1 MAEIQANIKYG
12 ALKKLVQEMAKNYSV
27 KVGLLANKGGSEE
40 VSPNLDMAGLGAV
53 QEFGARIKVTD
64 KMRGY
69 FAYAFGINLK
79 KTTTEIV
86 IPARS
91 WLQKPIER
99 SADLRKKIRQKAEL
113 TKDEI
118 SLAEEFISEY
128 GESGILKELA
138 YAVATS
144 ALEIIDEAF
153 ESSGFGEWQPNSTL
167 TVREKGSAMP
177 LIDKGSH
184 GGLRGRINYDIE
196 EV

>member
-12 ALKKLVQEMAKNYSV
+12 ALKNLVQEMAKNYSV

-79 KTTTEIV
+79 KSTTEIV

-113 TKDEI
+113 TKEEI

-128 GESGILKELA
+128 GESGILKDLA

-153 ESSGFGEWQPNSTL
+153 ESSGFGEWQPNSPL
-167 TVREKGSAMP
+167 TTREKGSAKP
-177 LIDKGSH
+177 LIDEGR
-184 GGLRGRINYDIE
+184 LRSAVTYDIE

>member
-1 MAEIQANIKYG
+1 MEIQANIKYG
-12 ALKKLVQEMAKNYSV
+12 ALKNLVQEMAKNYSV

-40 VSPNLDMAGLGAV
+40 VSPNLDMAGLGMV

-99 SADLRKKIRQKAEL
+99 SADFRKKVRKNAKLAKEDIE
-113 TKDEI
+113 
-118 SLAEEFISEY
+118 LAEMFIAEY
-128 GESGILKELA
+128 GESGILKDLA
-138 YAVATS
+138 YAVAQG
-144 ALEIIDEAF
+144 ALELIDEGF
-153 ESSGFGEWQPNSTL
+153 ESSGFGEWQPNSPL
-167 TVREKGSAMP
+167 TIREKGSAKP
-177 LIDKGSH
+177 LIDEGR
-184 GGLRGRINYDIE
+184 LRSAVTYDIE

>member
-12 ALKKLVQEMAKNYSV
+12 ALKNLVQEMAKNYSV
-27 KVGLLANKGGSEE
+27 KVGLLANRGGSEE

-79 KTTTEIV
+79 KSTTEIV

-167 TVREKGSAMP
+167 TIREKGSAKP
-177 LIDKGSH
+177 LIDEGR
-184 GGLRGRINYDIE
+184 LRSAVTYDIE

>member
-12 ALKKLVQEMAKNYSV
+12 ALKNLVQEMAKNYSV
-27 KVGLLANKGGSEE
+27 KVGLLASKGGSSE
-40 VSPNLDMAGLGAV
+40 VSPNLDLAGLGVV

-79 KTTTEIV
+79 KSTTEIV

-99 SADLRKKIRQKAEL
+99 SAELRKKIKQKTEL

-118 SLAEEFISEY
+118 SLAEEFIAEY

-144 ALEIIDEAF
+144 SLEIIDEAF
-153 ESSGFGEWQPNSTL
+153 ETKGFGEWANNSTL
-167 TVREKGSAMP
+167 TVREKGSAEP
-177 LIDKGSH
+177 LIDTGR
-184 GGLRGRINYDIE
+184 LRGAITYEIE
-196 EV
+196 ER

>member
-1 MAEIQANIKYG
+1 MEIKTNVNYG
-12 ALKKLVQEMAKNYSV
+12 ALKNLVKEMSKNYKV
-27 KVGLLANKGGSEE
+27 KVGILANKGGTNE
-40 VSPNLDMAGLGAV
+40 VSENLDLAGLAMV

-79 KTTTEIV
+79 KSTTEIV

-113 TKDEI
+113 TKEEI

-144 ALEIIDEAF
+144 SLEIIDEAF
-153 ESSGFGEWQPNSTL
+153 ESSGFGEWQPNSPL
-167 TVREKGSAMP
+167 TIREKGSAKP
-177 LIDKGSH
+177 LIDEGR
-184 GGLRGRINYDIE
+184 LRSAVTYDIE

>member
-12 ALKKLVQEMAKNYSV
+12 ALKNLVQEMTKNYSV

-53 QEFGARIKVTD
+53 QEFGARIKVTK

-91 WLQKPIER
+91 WLQKPIDR
-99 SADLRKKIRQKAEL
+99 SADLRQKIRQKVEL
-113 TKDEI
+113 TKEEI

-144 ALEIIDEAF
+144 SLEIIDE
-153 ESSGFGEWQPNSTL
+153 GRL
-167 TVREKGSAMP
+167 RSAVT
-177 LIDKGSH
+177 
-184 GGLRGRINYDIE
+184 YDIE

>member
-12 ALKKLVQEMAKNYSV
+12 ALKNLVQEMAKNYSV

-53 QEFGARIKVTD
+53 QEFGARIKVTE

-79 KTTTEIV
+79 KSTTEIV

-91 WLQKPIER
+91 WLQKPFQR
-99 SADLRKKIRQKAEL
+99 SADFRKKVRKNAKLAKEDIEL
-113 TKDEI
+113 AKM
-118 SLAEEFISEY
+118 FIAEY
-128 GESGILKELA
+128 GESGILKDLA
-138 YAVATS
+138 YAVAQG
-144 ALEIIDEAF
+144 ALELIDEGF
-153 ESSGFGEWQPNSTL
+153 ESSGFGEWQPNSPL
-167 TVREKGSAMP
+167 TIREKGSAMP

-184 GGLRGRINYDIE
+184 GGLRGKITYDIE

>member
-1 MAEIQANIKYG
+1 MTEIEAKINFG
-12 ALKKLVQEMAKNYSV
+12 ALKKLVKEMSKNYSV
-27 KVGLLANKGGSEE
+27 KVGLLASKGGSSE
-40 VSPNLDMAGLGAV
+40 VSPNLDLAGLGAV

-79 KTTTEIV
+79 KSTTEIV

-99 SADLRKKIRQKAEL
+99 SAELRKKIRKKAEL

-118 SLAEEFISEY
+118 SLTEEFIAEY

-144 ALEIIDEAF
+144 SLEIIDEAF
-153 ESSGFGEWQPNSTL
+153 ETKGFGEWANNSTL
-167 TVREKGSAMP
+167 TVRGKGSAEP
-177 LIDKGSH
+177 LIDTGR
-184 GGLRGRINYDIE
+184 LRGAITYEIE
-196 EV
+196 ER

>member
-12 ALKKLVQEMAKNYSV
+12 ALKNLVQEMAKNYSV
-27 KVGLLANKGGSEE
+27 KVGLLANKKGDEE

-99 SADLRKKIRQKAEL
+99 SADLRKKIKQKAEL
-113 TKDEI
+113 TKEEI

-167 TVREKGSAMP
+167 TIREKGSAKP
-177 LIDKGSH
+177 LIDEGR
-184 GGLRGRINYDIE
+184 LRSAVTYDLE

>member
-12 ALKKLVQEMAKNYSV
+12 ALKNLVEEMAKNYSV

-113 TKDEI
+113 TKEEI

-144 ALEIIDEAF
+144 ALEIINEAF
-153 ESSGFGEWQPNSTL
+153 DSSGFGEWQPNSQL
-167 TVREKGSAMP
+167 TIKEKGSAKP
-177 LIDKGSH
+177 LIDEGR
-184 GGLRGRINYDIE
+184 LRSAITYEIE
-196 EV
+196 ER

>member
-1 MAEIQANIKYG
+1 MAEIKANIKYG
-12 ALKKLVQEMAKNYSV
+12 ALKNLVQEMAKNYSV

-79 KTTTEIV
+79 KSTTEIV

-99 SADLRKKIRQKAEL
+99 SAELRKKIRQKAEL

-118 SLAEEFISEY
+118 SLAEEFIAEY
-128 GESGILKELA
+128 GGSGILKELA

-144 ALEIIDEAF
+144 SLEIIDEAF
-153 ESSGFGEWQPNSTL
+153 ETKGFGEWANNSTL
-167 TVREKGSAMP
+167 TVREKGSAEP
-177 LIDKGSH
+177 LIDTGR
-184 GGLRGRINYDIE
+184 LRGAITYEIE
-196 EV
+196 ER

>member
-1 MAEIQANIKYG
+1 MAQIQANIKYG
-12 ALKKLVQEMAKNYSV
+12 VMKKLVQEMAKNYSV

-99 SADLRKKIRQKAEL
+99 SADLRKKIRKKAKLSKADREL
-113 TKDEI
+113 
-118 SLAEEFISEY
+118 LEEFISTY
-128 GESGILKELA
+128 GEMGILEELA

-153 ESSGFGEWQPNSTL
+153 ESSGFGEWQPNSPL
-167 TVREKGSAMP
+167 TIREKGSAMP
-177 LIDKGSH
+177 LIDEGR
-184 GGLRGRINYDIE
+184 LRSAVTYDIE

>member
-1 MAEIQANIKYG
+1 MEIQANIKYG
-12 ALKKLVQEMAKNYSV
+12 VTKKLVQEMAKNYSV

-53 QEFGARIKVTD
+53 QEFGATIKVTD

-99 SADLRKKIRQKAEL
+99 SAELRKKIRQKAEL
-113 TKDEI
+113 TKEEI

-153 ESSGFGEWQPNSTL
+153 DSSGFGEWQPNSPL
-167 TVREKGSAMP
+167 TIREKGSAKP
-177 LIDKGSH
+177 LIDEGR
-184 GGLRGRINYDIE
+184 LRSAVTYDIE

>member
-12 ALKKLVQEMAKNYSV
+12 ALKNLVQEMAKNYSV
-27 KVGLLANKGGSEE
+27 KVGLLANKSGSEE

-79 KTTTEIV
+79 KSTTEIV

-167 TVREKGSAMP
+167 TIREKGSAKP
-177 LIDKGSH
+177 LIDEGR
-184 GGLRGRINYDIE
+184 LRSAVTYDIE

>member
-1 MAEIQANIKYG
+1 
-12 ALKKLVQEMAKNYSV
+12 
-27 KVGLLANKGGSEE
+27 
-40 VSPNLDMAGLGAV
+40 
-53 QEFGARIKVTD
+53 
-64 KMRGY
+64 MRGY

-79 KTTTEIV
+79 KSTTEII

-113 TKDEI
+113 TKEEI
-118 SLAEEFISEY
+118 SLAEEFIAEY

-144 ALEIIDEAF
+144 SLEIINEAF
-153 ESSGFGEWQPNSTL
+153 ESSGFGEWQPNSPL
-167 TVREKGSAMP
+167 TIREKGSAKP
-177 LIDKGSH
+177 LIDEGR
-184 GGLRGRINYDIE
+184 LRSAVTYDIE